1 MCGATSPEDSL
12 PFTVLVVD
20 DNPINRKVLTIPL
33 RKQNIHVVEAENGLE
48 AVHRYA
54 QYRPALVL
62 MDISMPVMD
71 GFEATRQIRMHEQA
85 QSANPPDVE
94 TSGALGEVIEMVLT
108 HQRARIVAATTHS
121 ADRDFDEG
129 KQAGMDDWL
138 LKPIRPSVLVQDILE
153 YRRNHLQEFAA
164 TLGALGV
171 AGMGV
176 AAGETA
182 MEMVMDQAGT
192 PTNTT
197 ATATAASIAA

>member
-1 MCGATSPEDSL
+1 MMCNATCLEDSL
-12 PFTVLVVD
+12 PFVVLVVD

-33 RKQNIHVVEAENGLE
+33 RKQGIQVVEAENGLE
-48 AVHRYA
+48 AVQRYA
-54 QYRPALVL
+54 QIRPALVL
-62 MDISMPVMD
+62 MDISMPIMD

-85 QSANPPDVE
+85 QS
-94 TSGALGEVIEMVLT
+94 TSSSDFVAAGALDEMINMVLT

-153 YRRNHLQEFAA
+153 YRRNHLQEFMA

-171 AGMGV
+171 AGIGV

-182 MEMVMDQAGT
+182 VETVMEQAAT
-192 PTNTT
+192 P
-197 ATATAASIAA
+197 TATAAATIAA